1 MFCFNHPKK
10 KYSDFVFSTL
20 LVPGFRASCAP
31 MASKALDVADACPTE
46 DFIAALLEY
55 LVDPKLQGKSSAKG
69 DISQI
74 AQESIAKQ
82 VHAVVLLYNYYHRK
96 QYPQLEFL
104 CFENFCKLAVVI
116 KPALMAHIRLLQ
128 RSNDTESQPF
138 PLMEESIMEAC
149 SISMSL
155 DASEDDLNID
165 GWPISKV
172 AVFLVDSRKENCFL
186 QFGSITEGVWS
197 VIEKDVDVSSNS
209 LEGTMDSDHV
219 NKKKRIIKKPLKGK
233 SSSNEDRFQQFA
245 FSAVKE
251 ATGIDQSDLVVLE
264 SHVTYST
271 SKEKTAAYFYIMQ
284 LTKADNSIAL
294 QIPIKNTI
302 NSLQG
307 PLAIKSSSWWTH
319 TSVVEYFLLLPYAEV
334 LSDWLLRLLQ
344 KLVAAQII
352 EGLSDGVQVP
362 RVGLETINVSSSD
375 RTERPCEAEVSERFH
390 NHVNDSAAELL
401 GSETIAQSLKH
412 NDNNGCLGSE
422 MNSSKQNVNDRC
434 CVVDLSGD
442 CDRPQKMDVD
452 ESYVANTQNKY
463 KRRIFSGKDQPQNC
477 QKKTITAD
485 KCSEGLASTKMET
498 VEKCSKGSASGDKV
512 KVDMVDR
519 TTSQKITG
527 CMGAVVADG
536 NKNCN
541 NIVSDQDRMPVTDND
556 VVTCQSNS
564 KNLDKLHTILASKE
578 LSDAA
583 LTVVLGKRDRL
594 SLQQRDIEDQIA
606 QCDKDIETILKGG
619 EDNLS
624 LKIESLIE
632 GCNLVSLRSVSRE
645 RTYEDQCS
653 SPSVKRKG
661 LPDTMPNMKNSCQDL
676 DDVCYENK
684 WILPT
689 YHVSLLDGGF
699 QADVTVKGK
708 GFECSSKGDLSPS
721 PREAR
726 KSAAKQMLAKL
737 QDMPNISW

>member
-1 MFCFNHPKK
+1 
-10 KYSDFVFSTL
+10 
-20 LVPGFRASCAP
+20 

-197 VIEKDVDVSSNS
+197 VIEKDVDVSNNS

-233 SSSNEDRFQQFA
+233 SSSNEGRFQQFA

-334 LSDWLLRLLQ
+334 LSDWFLR
-344 KLVAAQII
+344 

-375 RTERPCEAEVSERFH
+375 RTEGPCEAEVSERFH

-401 GSETIAQSLKH
+401 GSETITQSLKH
-412 NDNNGCLGSE
+412 NDNNECLGSE

-463 KRRIFSGKDQPQNC
+463 KRRNFSGKDQPQNC

-485 KCSEGLASTKMET
+485 KCSEGLASKKMET

-519 TTSQKITG
+519 TISQKITG

-541 NIVSDQDRMPVTDND
+541 NIVSDQDRMPATDNA

-564 KNLDKLHTILASKE
+564 KNLDKLRTILASKE

-583 LTVVLGKRDRL
+583 LTVVLSKRDRL

-708 GFECSSKGDLSPS
+708 GFECSSVGDLSPC

>member
-1 MFCFNHPKK
+1 
-10 KYSDFVFSTL
+10 
-20 LVPGFRASCAP
+20 

-197 VIEKDVDVSSNS
+197 VIEKDVDVSSSS

-245 FSAVKE
+245 LSAVKE

-334 LSDWLLRLLQ
+334 LSDWLLR
-344 KLVAAQII
+344 

-401 GSETIAQSLKH
+401 GSETIAQSL
-412 NDNNGCLGSE
+412 SE

-463 KRRIFSGKDQPQNC
+463 KRRIFSGKDQPQSC

-498 VEKCSKGSASGDKV
+498 VEKCSKGSASGDTV

-519 TTSQKITG
+519 TTSQQITG

-541 NIVSDQDRMPVTDND
+541 NIVSDQDRMPVTDNA

-564 KNLDKLHTILASKE
+564 KNLDKLRTILASKE

-583 LTVVLGKRDRL
+583 LTVVLSKRDRL

-708 GFECSSKGDLSPS
+708 GFECSSVGDLSPS

>member
-1 MFCFNHPKK
+1 
-10 KYSDFVFSTL
+10 
-20 LVPGFRASCAP
+20 
-31 MASKALDVADACPTE
+31 MASQALDVADACPTE

-245 FSAVKE
+245 FSSVKE

-334 LSDWLLRLLQ
+334 LSDWLLR
-344 KLVAAQII
+344 

-362 RVGLETINVSSSD
+362 RMGLETINVSSSG

-401 GSETIAQSLKH
+401 GSETIAQSL
-412 NDNNGCLGSE
+412 SE
-422 MNSSKQNVNDRC
+422 MNSSNQNVNDRC

-498 VEKCSKGSASGDKV
+498 VEKCSKGSASGDTV

-519 TTSQKITG
+519 TTSQQITG

-541 NIVSDQDRMPVTDND
+541 NIVSDQDRMPVTDNA

-564 KNLDKLHTILASKE
+564 KNLDKLRTILASKE

-583 LTVVLGKRDRL
+583 LTVVLSKRDRL

-708 GFECSSKGDLSPS
+708 GFECSSVGDLSPS

>member
-1 MFCFNHPKK
+1 
-10 KYSDFVFSTL
+10 
-20 LVPGFRASCAP
+20 
-31 MASKALDVADACPTE
+31 
-46 DFIAALLEY
+46 
-55 LVDPKLQGKSSAKG
+55 
-69 DISQI
+69 
-74 AQESIAKQ
+74 
-82 VHAVVLLYNYYHRK
+82 
-96 QYPQLEFL
+96 
-104 CFENFCKLAVVI
+104 
-116 KPALMAHIRLLQ
+116 
-128 RSNDTESQPF
+128 
-138 PLMEESIMEAC
+138 
-149 SISMSL
+149 
-155 DASEDDLNID
+155 
-165 GWPISKV
+165 
-172 AVFLVDSRKENCFL
+172 
-186 QFGSITEGVWS
+186 
-197 VIEKDVDVSSNS
+197 
-209 LEGTMDSDHV
+209 
-219 NKKKRIIKKPLKGK
+219 
-233 SSSNEDRFQQFA
+233 
-245 FSAVKE
+245 
-251 ATGIDQSDLVVLE
+251 
-264 SHVTYST
+264 
-271 SKEKTAAYFYIMQ
+271 
-284 LTKADNSIAL
+284 
-294 QIPIKNTI
+294 
-302 NSLQG
+302 
-307 PLAIKSSSWWTH
+307 
-319 TSVVEYFLLLPYAEV
+319 
-334 LSDWLLRLLQ
+334 
-344 KLVAAQII
+344 
-352 EGLSDGVQVP
+352 
-362 RVGLETINVSSSD
+362 
-375 RTERPCEAEVSERFH
+375 
-390 NHVNDSAAELL
+390 
-401 GSETIAQSLKH
+401 
-412 NDNNGCLGSE
+412 

-463 KRRIFSGKDQPQNC
+463 KRRNFSGKDQPQNC

-485 KCSEGLASTKMET
+485 KCSEGLASKEMET

-512 KVDMVDR
+512 KVDMVDQ
-519 TTSQKITG
+519 TESQKITG

-541 NIVSDQDRMPVTDND
+541 NIVSDQDRMPVTDNA

-564 KNLDKLHTILASKE
+564 KNLDKLRTILASKE

-583 LTVVLGKRDRL
+583 LTVVLSKRDRL

-661 LPDTMPNMKNSCQDL
+661 SPDTMPNMKNSCQDL

-708 GFECSSKGDLSPS
+708 GFECSSVGDLSPC

-737 QDMPNISW
+737 QAMPNISW

>member
-1 MFCFNHPKK
+1 
-10 KYSDFVFSTL
+10 
-20 LVPGFRASCAP
+20 
-31 MASKALDVADACPTE
+31 MASKAMDVADACPTE

-55 LVDPKLQGKSSAKG
+55 LVEPKLHGESSAKG

-74 AQESIAKQ
+74 AQKSIAKQ

-104 CFENFCKLAVVI
+104 CFESFCKLAVVI
-116 KPALMAHIRLLQ
+116 KPALMAHIRLFQ

-138 PLMEESIMEAC
+138 PLLEESIMEAC

-186 QFGSITEGVWS
+186 QFGSITEGFWS
-197 VIEKDVDVSSNS
+197 VIEKDVDVSNNS
-209 LEGTMDSDHV
+209 LEVPVDSDHV

-233 SSSNEDRFQQFA
+233 SSSKEGHFQQFA

-251 ATGIDQSDLVVLE
+251 ATGIDQSNLVVLE

-271 SKEKTAAYFYIMQ
+271 STEKTAVYFYIMQ

-307 PLAIKSSSWWTH
+307 PLALKSSSWWTH

-334 LSDWLLRLLQ
+334 LSDWLLR
-344 KLVAAQII
+344 
-352 EGLSDGVQVP
+352 EGLSDGVQVQ
-362 RVGLETINVSSSD
+362 RVGLETINISSSD
-375 RTERPCEAEVSERFH
+375 WSERPCEAEVSERYH

-401 GSETIAQSLKH
+401 GSETITQSLKH

-422 MNSSKQNVNDRC
+422 MNSSKQNLNDKR

-442 CDRPQKMDVD
+442 RYRTQKMDVD
-452 ESYVANTQNKY
+452 ESYMAHTQNKH
-463 KRRIFSGKDQPQNC
+463 KRSFSCIDQPQNC

-485 KCSEGLASTKMET
+485 KCIEGLASKMET

-512 KVDMVDR
+512 DLVDW
-519 TTSQKITG
+519 TISQKIPG
-527 CMGAVVADG
+527 CVGAVAADG

-541 NIVSDQDRMPVTDND
+541 NIVADQDRMSVTDNS

-564 KNLDKLHTILASKE
+564 KNLDKLHTILVSKEKE

-583 LTVVLGKRDRL
+583 LTVVLSKRDRL
-594 SLQQRDIEDQIA
+594 SLQLRDIEDQIA
-606 QCDKDIETILKGG
+606 QCDKDIETILMGG

-632 GCNLVSLRSVSRE
+632 GCNFVSLRSVSRE
-645 RTYEDQCS
+645 RTYGDQSS
-653 SPSVKRKG
+653 SPSG
-661 LPDTMPNMKNSCQDL
+661 L
-676 DDVCYENK
+676 DDVFYENR

-689 YHVSLLDGGF
+689 YRVSILDGRF

-708 GFECSSKGDLSPS
+708 GLSF
-721 PREAR
+721 RV
-726 KSAAKQMLAKL
+726 
-737 QDMPNISW
+737 

>member
-1 MFCFNHPKK
+1 M
-10 KYSDFVFSTL
+10 
-20 LVPGFRASCAP
+20 
-31 MASKALDVADACPTE
+31 
-46 DFIAALLEY
+46 
-55 LVDPKLQGKSSAKG
+55 
-69 DISQI
+69 
-74 AQESIAKQ
+74 
-82 VHAVVLLYNYYHRK
+82 
-96 QYPQLEFL
+96 
-104 CFENFCKLAVVI
+104 
-116 KPALMAHIRLLQ
+116 
-128 RSNDTESQPF
+128 
-138 PLMEESIMEAC
+138 
-149 SISMSL
+149 
-155 DASEDDLNID
+155 
-165 GWPISKV
+165 
-172 AVFLVDSRKENCFL
+172 
-186 QFGSITEGVWS
+186 
-197 VIEKDVDVSSNS
+197 
-209 LEGTMDSDHV
+209 
-219 NKKKRIIKKPLKGK
+219 
-233 SSSNEDRFQQFA
+233 
-245 FSAVKE
+245 
-251 ATGIDQSDLVVLE
+251 
-264 SHVTYST
+264 
-271 SKEKTAAYFYIMQ
+271 
-284 LTKADNSIAL
+284 
-294 QIPIKNTI
+294 
-302 NSLQG
+302 
-307 PLAIKSSSWWTH
+307 
-319 TSVVEYFLLLPYAEV
+319 LPYAEV
-334 LSDWLLRLLQ
+334 LSDWLLR
-344 KLVAAQII
+344 

-362 RVGLETINVSSSD
+362 RVGLETIHVSSSD

-401 GSETIAQSLKH
+401 GSETIAQSL
-412 NDNNGCLGSE
+412 SE
-422 MNSSKQNVNDRC
+422 MDSSKQNVNDRC

-485 KCSEGLASTKMET
+485 KCSEGLPSMKMET
-498 VEKCSKGSASGDKV
+498 VEKCSKGSASGDTV

-519 TTSQKITG
+519 TTSQQITG

-541 NIVSDQDRMPVTDND
+541 NIVSDQDRMPVTDNA

-564 KNLDKLHTILASKE
+564 KNLDKLRTILASKE

-583 LTVVLGKRDRL
+583 LTVVLSKRDRL

-699 QADVTVKGK
+699 QADVTMKGK
-708 GFECSSKGDLSPS
+708 GFECSSVGDLSPS

>member
-1 MFCFNHPKK
+1 
-10 KYSDFVFSTL
+10 
-20 LVPGFRASCAP
+20 

-334 LSDWLLRLLQ
+334 LSDWLLR
-344 KLVAAQII
+344 

-362 RVGLETINVSSSD
+362 RMGLETINVSSSD

-401 GSETIAQSLKH
+401 GSETIAQSL
-412 NDNNGCLGSE
+412 SE

-485 KCSEGLASTKMET
+485 KCSEGLPSMKMET
-498 VEKCSKGSASGDKV
+498 VEKCSKGSASGDTV

-519 TTSQKITG
+519 TTSQQITG

-541 NIVSDQDRMPVTDND
+541 NIVSDQDRMPVTDNA

-564 KNLDKLHTILASKE
+564 KNLDKLRTILASKE

-583 LTVVLGKRDRL
+583 LTVVLSKRDRL

-708 GFECSSKGDLSPS
+708 GFECSSVGDLSPS

>member
-1 MFCFNHPKK
+1 
-10 KYSDFVFSTL
+10 
-20 LVPGFRASCAP
+20 
-31 MASKALDVADACPTE
+31 MASKAMDVADACPTE

-55 LVDPKLQGKSSAKG
+55 LVEPKLQGESSSKG

-104 CFENFCKLAVVI
+104 CFESFCKLAVVI
-116 KPALMAHIRLLQ
+116 KPGLMAHIRLLQ

-138 PLMEESIMEAC
+138 PLLEESIMEAC

-165 GWPISKV
+165 EWPISKV

-186 QFGSITEGVWS
+186 QFGSIIEGVWS
-197 VIEKDVDVSSNS
+197 VIEKDVDVSNNS
-209 LEGTMDSDHV
+209 LEVTMDSDHV

-233 SSSNEDRFQQFA
+233 PSRNEGNFQQFA

-251 ATGIDQSDLVVLE
+251 ATGIDQSSLVVLE

-271 SKEKTAAYFYIMQ
+271 STEKTAVYFYIMQ

-302 NSLQG
+302 NRSFFSFSFYPITTQHYICLQG
-307 PLAIKSSSWWTH
+307 PLALKSSSWWTH
-319 TSVVEYFLLLPYAEV
+319 TSVVEYFLLLPYAKV
-334 LSDWLLRLLQ
+334 LSDWLLR
-344 KLVAAQII
+344 
-352 EGLSDGVQVP
+352 EGLSDGVEVQ
-362 RVGLETINVSSSD
+362 RVGLETINISSFD
-375 RTERPCEAEVSERFH
+375 CCGRPCEADVSERYH

-401 GSETIAQSLKH
+401 GSETITQSWKH
-412 NDNNGCLGSE
+412 KDNNGCLGSE
-422 MNSSKQNVNDRC
+422 VNSSKQNVNDKC

-442 CDRPQKMDVD
+442 RDRPQKMHVD
-452 ESYVANTQNKY
+452 ESYMAHTQNKH
-463 KRRIFSGKDQPQNC
+463 KRSFSCKDQPQNC

-485 KCSEGLASTKMET
+485 KCLEGLASKMET
-498 VEKCSKGSASGDKV
+498 VEKCSKGSPSGDKV
-512 KVDMVDR
+512 KVDW
-519 TTSQKITG
+519 TISQKIPG
-527 CMGAVVADG
+527 CVGAVVADG

-541 NIVSDQDRMPVTDND
+541 NIVADQDRMPVTDNA

-564 KNLDKLHTILASKE
+564 KNLDKLHTILVSKEKE

-583 LTVVLGKRDRL
+583 LTVVLSKRDRL

-606 QCDKDIETILKGG
+606 QCDKDIETILMVH
-619 EDNLS
+619 DS
-624 LKIESLIE
+624 
-632 GCNLVSLRSVSRE
+632 
-645 RTYEDQCS
+645 
-653 SPSVKRKG
+653 
-661 LPDTMPNMKNSCQDL
+661 DL
-676 DDVCYENK
+676 DDVCHENR
-684 WILPT
+684 WIPPT
-689 YHVSLLDGGF
+689 HHVSILDGRF

-708 GFECSSKGDLSPS
+708 GSKL
-721 PREAR
+721 
-726 KSAAKQMLAKL
+726 M
-737 QDMPNISW
+737 

>member
-1 MFCFNHPKK
+1 
-10 KYSDFVFSTL
+10 
-20 LVPGFRASCAP
+20 
-31 MASKALDVADACPTE
+31 MASKAMDVADACPTE

-55 LVDPKLQGKSSAKG
+55 LVEPKLHGESSAKG

-104 CFENFCKLAVVI
+104 CFESFCKLAVVI
-116 KPALMAHIRLLQ
+116 KPALMAHIRLFQ

-138 PLMEESIMEAC
+138 PLLEESIMEAC

-197 VIEKDVDVSSNS
+197 VIEKDVDVSNNS
-209 LEGTMDSDHV
+209 LEVPVDSDHV

-233 SSSNEDRFQQFA
+233 SSSKEGHFQQFA

-251 ATGIDQSDLVVLE
+251 ATGIDQSNLVVLE

-271 SKEKTAAYFYIMQ
+271 STEKTAVYFYIMQ

-302 NSLQG
+302 DSLQG
-307 PLAIKSSSWWTH
+307 PLALKSSRWWTH

-334 LSDWLLRLLQ
+334 LSDWLLR
-344 KLVAAQII
+344 
-352 EGLSDGVQVP
+352 EGLSDGVQVQ
-362 RVGLETINVSSSD
+362 RVGLETINISSSD
-375 RTERPCEAEVSERFH
+375 WSERPCEAEVSERYH

-401 GSETIAQSLKH
+401 GSETITQSLKH

-422 MNSSKQNVNDRC
+422 MISSKQNLNDKR

-442 CDRPQKMDVD
+442 RDRTQKMDVD
-452 ESYVANTQNKY
+452 ESYMAHTQNKH
-463 KRRIFSGKDQPQNC
+463 KRSFSCKDQPQNC
-477 QKKTITAD
+477 QKKTITEN
-485 KCSEGLASTKMET
+485 KCIEGLASKMET

-512 KVDMVDR
+512 RVDLVDW
-519 TTSQKITG
+519 TISQKIPG
-527 CMGAVVADG
+527 CVGAVATDG

-541 NIVSDQDRMPVTDND
+541 NIVADQDRMSVTDNA

-564 KNLDKLHTILASKE
+564 KNLDKLHTILVSKEKE

-583 LTVVLGKRDRL
+583 LTVVLSKRDRL
-594 SLQQRDIEDQIA
+594 SLQLRDIEDQIA
-606 QCDKDIETILKGG
+606 LCDKDIETILMGG

-632 GCNLVSLRSVSRE
+632 GCNFVSLRSVSRE
-645 RTYEDQCS
+645 RTYEGPKLVSICQEYWIARHYA
-653 SPSVKRKG
+653 PI
-661 LPDTMPNMKNSCQDL
+661 MKNSCRGL
-676 DDVCYENK
+676 DDVCYENR
-684 WILPT
+684 WILPNFSCVET
-689 YHVSLLDGGF
+689 
-699 QADVTVKGK
+699 
-708 GFECSSKGDLSPS
+708 
-721 PREAR
+721 R
-726 KSAAKQMLAKL
+726 
-737 QDMPNISW
+737 W